1 MVGLALK
8 TYQSDLYNN
17 WLSSEWVDGVGGIN
31 EITAIDVSAGSFT
44 IDTLNLSNK
53 VYNMLNRIAVS
64 GGSYRDWITAVYSHN
79 ARGGVESP
87 VYMGGLSQEL
97 AFGEVTSTASTED
110 QDLGGLAGKGILAG
124 KKKGGSITIRTD
136 EPSYIMGIFSLT
148 PRVDYSQGND
158 WDNNLKTFDDLHK
171 PSLDG
176 IGFQELVT
184 DQMAWWDT
192 RIEDDYEVVY
202 RSAGKVPAWIKIWED
217 LQEKAY

>member
-1 MVGLALK
+1 
-8 TYQSDLYNN
+8 
-17 WLSSEWVDGVGGIN
+17 
-31 EITAIDVSAGSFT
+31 
-44 IDTLNLSNK
+44 
-53 VYNMLNRIAVS
+53 
-64 GGSYRDWITAVYSHN
+64 
-79 ARGGVESP
+79 
-87 VYMGGLSQEL
+87 MGGLSQEL

-192 RIEDDYEVVY
+192 KIEDDYEVIY
-202 RSAGKVPAWIKIWED
+202 KSAGKVPAWINYMTAVNETYGNFADKNKEVYMTLNRNYEHLTNVNGDISC
-217 LQEKAY
+217 LS

>member
-1 MVGLALK
+1 
-8 TYQSDLYNN
+8 
-17 WLSSEWVDGVGGIN
+17 
-31 EITAIDVSAGSFT
+31 
-44 IDTLNLSNK
+44 
-53 VYNMLNRIAVS
+53 
-64 GGSYRDWITAVYSHN
+64 
-79 ARGGVESP
+79 
-87 VYMGGLSQEL
+87 MGGLSQEL

-110 QDLGGLAGKGILAG
+110 EDLGGLAGKGILAG

-192 RIEDDYEVVY
+192 RIEDDYEVIY
-202 RSAGKVPAWIKIWED
+202 KSAGKVPAWINYMTAVNETYGNFADKKKEVYMTLNRNYEHLTDINGDIAIKD
-217 LQEKAY
+217 LTTYIDPSKFNDMFARTDLKSQNFWVQISKNITARRKMSAKVMPNL